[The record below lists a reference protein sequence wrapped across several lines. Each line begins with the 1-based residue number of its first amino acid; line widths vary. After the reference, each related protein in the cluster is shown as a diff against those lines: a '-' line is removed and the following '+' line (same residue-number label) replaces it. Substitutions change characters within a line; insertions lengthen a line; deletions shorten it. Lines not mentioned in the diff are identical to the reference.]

1 MTDTELKI
9 NGLNLLT
16 EKFGEVL
23 AERFVT
29 LLQRENFDYTKWQK
43 NLWENKTI
51 EEISNMAMKQYKKI
65 S

>member
-29 LLQRENFDYTKWQK
+29 LFQRENFDYTKWQK

-51 EEISNMAMKQYKKI
+51 EEISNIAMKEYKKI